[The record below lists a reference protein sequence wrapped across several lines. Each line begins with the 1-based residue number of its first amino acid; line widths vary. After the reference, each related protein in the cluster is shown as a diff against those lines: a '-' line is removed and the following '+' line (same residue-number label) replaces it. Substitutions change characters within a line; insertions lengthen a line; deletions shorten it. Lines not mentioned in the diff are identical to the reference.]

1 MKNVTKRG
9 LAMLI
14 VLVMC
19 LAFFPLLNVNAS
31 AADVDYVYSG
41 KYIYNWGTRG
51 EVATFLSPNAE
62 DFYTGSYTYD
72 ALSAYS
78 GGTGKSNAPSSAL
91 YKQLQ
96 SLMKSKHSHIT
107 SYAETRDLYRYTD
120 CQNDGGK
127 ISSFYSGSAI
137 GPAWGEGNWNREHT
151 WPNSKG
157 LGGSD
162 EDDIMMLRPTA
173 TSENS
178 SRGNTAYGKSS
189 GYYNPNSES
198 GNKYDLRGD
207 VARIFLYVY
216 VRWGNINYA
225 WGAGGVMESVDVL
238 LEWMEVDPVDTW
250 ELGRNDSV
258 ESITGTRNVF
268 VDYPEFAFLLFGEE
282 IPENM
287 QTPSGEA
294 GGSKCDHNNFNG
306 GVVIAATCT
315 ANGYTIFTCQTAGC
329 GYSYKTNNTSAK
341 GHNYNNGACVDCG
354 VTEPKTLTALNELKN
369 GDVVVIGAPSHKM
382 ALSTEKTGHYNIG
395 VSYENG
401 FGSITDAETFVV
413 TVNSDGSYT
422 FTSKT
427 GDVIAM
433 GSEYNSLNKDGQ
445 NKSWTLTPKSGA
457 NGIFYVKNV
466 GRGTYLEWYASKNN
480 WSTYTP
486 DTLSDL
492 FEISFYA
499 VEEGGSSSGG
509 NTPGGDTPCNHS
521 YKSSVTAPTCI
532 DEGYTTYTC
541 TLCSNTYVG
550 DKVAAIGHSYSGGVC
565 IDCGATKPSTPPT
578 TAATLS
584 ISFASTANRT
594 EFNASKQVWATDG
607 LTLTNNKAA
616 SSSNVADY
624 SNPARFYASSSITV
638 ECARMK
644 SIVFECSSS
653 SYANAL
659 KSSITGATASVD
671 GSKVTVT
678 FSSPVDSFTIAKLTA
693 QVRMKSVTVN
703 TEGQAQEQCKH
714 TNTSLV
720 GAVEATCTT
729 DGYTGNTR
737 CSGCGEVLSQGNVI
751 PATGHTFGE
760 WVETLAPTYTSKG
773 AERRD
778 CDNCDHYETRE
789 IPVLE
794 GEDPDKGE
802 TPGVGENPDNGETP
816 DVGENP
822 DNSNTEEPAE
832 DAWTAFINAIMDFI
846 NNLIEQI
853 MSLFGGKE

>member
-96 SLMKSKHSHIT
+96 SLMKSNHSHIT
-107 SYAETRDLYRYTD
+107 SYAETRDLYKYTD
-120 CQNDGGK
+120 CQNSGGK

-162 EDDIMMLRPTA
+162 ENDIMMLRPTA

-225 WGAGGVMESVDVL
+225 WGTGGVMESVDVL

-294 GGSKCDHNNFNG
+294 AGSKCDHNNFNA

-315 ANGYTIFTCQTAGC
+315 TNGYTIFTCQTAGC
-329 GYSYKTNNTSAK
+329 GYSYKTNTTSAK
-341 GHNYNNGACVDCG
+341 GHNYNNGTCVDCG
-354 VTEPKTLTALNELKN
+354 LQTKPTPTALTQLKD
-369 GDVVVIGAPSHKM
+369 GDVVVIGAPAYSM
-382 ALSTEKTGHYNIG
+382 ALSTEKISTYYNKG
-395 VSYENG
+395 VSYEDG
-401 FGSITDAETFVV
+401 FDSITDSERFVV

-433 GSEYNSLNKDGQ
+433 ASDYASLNADGQ
-445 NKSWTLTPKSGA
+445 HKSWTLESKSA
-457 NGIFYVKNV
+457 GIFYVKNV
-466 GRGTYLEWYASKNN
+466 GRGNYLEWYASKNN
-480 WSTYTP
+480 WSTYNP
-486 DTLSDL
+486 DALSDL

-509 NTPGGDTPCNHS
+509 NTSGGDTTCNHN
-521 YKSSVTAPTCI
+521 YKASVTAPTCTG
-532 DEGYTTYTC
+532 EGYTTYIC
-541 TLCSNTYVG
+541 TLCSDTYVG
-550 DKVAAIGHSYSGGVC
+550 NKVAAIGHSYSGGVC

-594 EFNASKQVWATDG
+594 EFNDSKQVWATDG

-802 TPGVGENPDNGETP
+802 TPGVGEKPDNGETP